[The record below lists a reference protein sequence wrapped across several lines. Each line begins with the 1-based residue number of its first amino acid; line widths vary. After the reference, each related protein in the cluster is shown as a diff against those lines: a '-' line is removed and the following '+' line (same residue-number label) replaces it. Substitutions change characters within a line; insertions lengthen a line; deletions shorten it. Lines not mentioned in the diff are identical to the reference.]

1 MPFRRKKLIPAR
13 KERGFSFSSVFCGSG
28 LNSLELCGWVEGAM
42 SEVQRNG
49 LHPERSREP
58 LRVEAQVEAREFLKK
73 TGATYVVNTR
83 AYLAAG
89 RL

>member
-1 MPFRRKKLIPAR
+1 MNEA
-13 KERGFSFSSVFCGSG
+13 
-28 LNSLELCGWVEGAM
+28 
-42 SEVQRNG
+42 QRNG
-49 LHPERSREP
+49 LRPLCCEP

-89 RL
+89 RLQKKVKPEACADPQASQNTATAGLCNG